1 LRGAA
6 LTLVAVG
13 RLRPGVEADLFA
25 HYNARIRPS
34 MTVTEV
40 VEKGGRR
47 PEGEAILAALA
58 GAGRVVALDPQG
70 WAMDSVSFADALQS
84 WGRVH
89 FVIGGADGLDEAVLQ
104 RANTRLSLGPMTWPH
119 LLVRGMLAEQVFRAR
134 AIAAGHP
141 YHRA

>member
-1 LRGAA
+1 M
-6 LTLVAVG
+6 AVG

-25 HYNARIRPS
+25 HYNARIRPAIA
-34 MTVTEV
+34 VTEV

-47 PEGEAILAALA
+47 QEGEAILAALA
-58 GAGRVVALDPQG
+58 GAGCVVALDTRG
-70 WAMDSVSFADALQS
+70 RALDSVAFADALQG

-104 RANTRLSLGPMTWPH
+104 RADTTLSLGPMTWPH

>member
-1 LRGAA
+1 M
-6 LTLVAVG
+6 AVG
-13 RLRPGVEADLFA
+13 RLRPGVEAELFA
-25 HYNARIRPS
+25 HYNARIRPAIS
-34 MTVTEV
+34 VTEI

-47 PEGEAILAALA
+47 QEGAAILAALA
-58 GAGRVVALDPQG
+58 GAVCVVVLDPRGRALD
-70 WAMDSVSFADALQS
+70 SVMFADALQE

-104 RANTRLSLGPMTWPH
+104 RADALLSLGPMTWPH

>member
-1 LRGAA
+1 M
-6 LTLVAVG
+6 AVG
-13 RLRPGVEADLFA
+13 RFRPGVEADLFA
-25 HYNARIRPS
+25 HYNARIRPAI
-34 MTVTEV
+34 TVTEV

-47 PEGEAILAALA
+47 QEGEAILAALA
-58 GAGRVVALDPQG
+58 GAGCVVALDPRG
-70 WAMDSVSFADALQS
+70 RPLDSVMFADALQG

-104 RANTRLSLGPMTWPH
+104 RSDTTLSLGPMTWPH

-134 AIAAGHP
+134 AIVAGHP